1 MYEDSEFN
9 ADDELKRADH
19 MIYVTLKY
27 TRTAD
32 VIQNII
38 KRLTNA
44 YEFSI
49 LETLNKLNKEQVKL
63 LSKDK
68 LETIKAKIPEVKKY
82 IKEYQKLKEI
92 GKAKY
97 RGESEYRKGVTLV
110 TDKDRID
117 MEKIKAYFYNTKECV
132 LLLKNYFK

>member
-49 LETLNKLNKEQVKL
+49 LETLNKLNKEIETKYVRRTL
-63 LSKDK
+63 LNKFIC
-68 LETIKAKIPEVKKY
+68 L
-82 IKEYQKLKEI
+82 
-92 GKAKY
+92 
-97 RGESEYRKGVTLV
+97 
-110 TDKDRID
+110 
-117 MEKIKAYFYNTKECV
+117 
-132 LLLKNYFK
+132 